1 MLIKELSLAKTRVR
15 TVPETVTL
23 EEALELLE
31 TYGYRCVP
39 ILDESGKIY
48 RGNIYRMHIYKHKSE
63 GKDMSLP
70 VTHLLKNATKYVH
83 TYSTFYSIF
92 FMIKDL
98 PYITVLDENNHF
110 YGILTH
116 SALISLLEQ
125 SWKLNTGS
133 YVLTI
138 GAGGERG
145 DLADIAKI
153 VSRQVG
159 IMSTITMDVEDGP
172 IKRAIMTLAPDA
184 TEEDVD
190 KISKNLDRRGY
201 GVLHVENLQEADALT
216 P

>member
-31 TYGYRCVP
+31 EYGYRCVP
-39 ILDESGKIY
+39 ILDETGKIY

-116 SALISLLEQ
+116 SALINLLEQ
-125 SWKLNTGS
+125 SWKINAGS
-133 YVLTI
+133 FVLTI
-138 GAGGERG
+138 AAPGESG
-145 DLADIAKI
+145 DLGNIAKI
-153 VSRQVG
+153 VNRYSD
-159 IMSTITMDVEDGP
+159 IMSMITLDVEEGP
-172 IKRAIMTLAPDA
+172 IKRVIMTLSPGAS
-184 TEEDVD
+184 EVDVE
-190 KISKNLDRRGY
+190 KISNLLDRRGY
-201 GVLHVENLQEADALT
+201 GVLQVEDLQADD
-216 P
+216 

>member
-31 TYGYRCVP
+31 DYGYRCVP
-39 ILDESGKIY
+39 VVDETGKLY
-48 RGNIYRMHIYKHKSE
+48 RGNIYRMHLYKHKSE
-63 GKDMSLP
+63 GGDMSLP

-83 TYSTFYSIF
+83 TYSSFYNIF

-125 SWKLNTGS
+125 SWNLKTGS

-138 GAGGERG
+138 AVSGDKG
-145 DLADIAKI
+145 DLANVSKI
-153 VSRQVG
+153 INRYSS
-159 IMSTITMDVEDGP
+159 IMSTMTLDSEQDSI
-172 IKRAIMTLAPDA
+172 RRLIMTLEPEA
-184 TEEDVD
+184 TASDVE
-190 KISKNLDRRGY
+190 KISEQLDRRGY
-201 GVLHVENLQEADALT
+201 RVIQVEDLKNH
-216 P
+216 

>member
-31 TYGYRCVP
+31 DYGYRCVP
-39 ILDESGKIY
+39 VVDETGKLY
-48 RGNIYRMHIYKHKSE
+48 RGNIYRMHLYKHKSE
-63 GKDMSLP
+63 GGDMSLP

-83 TYSTFYSIF
+83 TYSSFYNIF

-125 SWKLNTGS
+125 SWNLKTGS

-138 GAGGERG
+138 AVSGDKG
-145 DLADIAKI
+145 DLANVSKI
-153 VSRQVG
+153 INRYSS
-159 IMSTITMDVEDGP
+159 IMSTMTLDSEQDSI
-172 IKRAIMTLAPDA
+172 RRLIMTLEPEA
-184 TEEDVD
+184 TASNVE
-190 KISKNLDRRGY
+190 KISEQLDRRGY
-201 GVLHVENLQEADALT
+201 RVIQVEDLKNH
-216 P
+216 

>member
-31 TYGYRCVP
+31 EYGYRCVP
-39 ILDESGKIY
+39 IVDESGKLY

-83 TYSTFYSIF
+83 TYSSFYSIF

-98 PYITVLDENNHF
+98 PYIAVLDENDHF

-116 SALISLLEQ
+116 SAIINLLEQ
-125 SWKLNTGS
+125 SWKINAGS
-133 YVLTI
+133 YVVTI
-138 GAGGERG
+138 AAAGEKG
-145 DLADIAKI
+145 DIAAITRI
-153 VSRQVG
+153 VNRYSD
-159 IMSTITMDVEDGP
+159 IMSLITLDGDTP
-172 IKRAIMTLAPDA
+172 IKRAIVTLDPNLKKEQLEKMS
-184 TEEDVD
+184 TQLD
-190 KISKNLDRRGY
+190 KRGY
-201 GVLHVENLQEADALT
+201 RIVQVEDLRQTLNN
-216 P
+216 

>member
-31 TYGYRCVP
+31 DYGYRCVP
-39 ILDESGKIY
+39 VVDETGKLY
-48 RGNIYRMHIYKHKSE
+48 RGNIYRMHLYKHKSE
-63 GKDMSLP
+63 GGDMSLP

-83 TYSTFYSIF
+83 TYSSFYNIF

-110 YGILTH
+110 HGILTH

-125 SWKLNTGS
+125 SWNLKTGS

-138 GAGGERG
+138 AVSGNKG
-145 DLADIAKI
+145 DLANVSKI
-153 VSRQVG
+153 INRYSS
-159 IMSTITMDVEDGP
+159 IMST
-172 IKRAIMTLAPDA
+172 MTLDSEQDSIRRLVMTLEPDA
-184 TEEDVD
+184 TASDVE
-190 KISKNLDRRGY
+190 KISEQLDRRGY
-201 GVLHVENLQEADALT
+201 RVIQVEDLKNH
-216 P
+216 

>member
-31 TYGYRCVP
+31 DYGYRCVP
-39 ILDESGKIY
+39 VVDETGKLY
-48 RGNIYRMHIYKHKSE
+48 RGNIYRMHLYKHKSE
-63 GKDMSLP
+63 GGDMSLP

-83 TYSTFYSIF
+83 TYSSFYNIF

-125 SWKLNTGS
+125 SWNLKTGS

-138 GAGGERG
+138 AVSGDKG
-145 DLADIAKI
+145 DLANVSKI
-153 VSRQVG
+153 INRYSS
-159 IMSTITMDVEDGP
+159 IMSTMTLHSEQDSI
-172 IKRAIMTLAPDA
+172 RRLIMTLEPEA
-184 TEEDVD
+184 TPSDVE
-190 KISKNLDRRGY
+190 KISEQLDRRGY
-201 GVLHVENLQEADALT
+201 RVIQVEDLKHHSIV
-216 P
+216 

>member
-31 TYGYRCVP
+31 DYGYRCVP
-39 ILDESGKIY
+39 VVDETKKLY
-48 RGNIYRMHIYKHKSE
+48 RGNIYRMHLYKHKSE
-63 GKDMSLP
+63 GGDMSLP

-83 TYSTFYSIF
+83 TYSSFYNIF

-125 SWKLNTGS
+125 SWNLKTGS

-138 GAGGERG
+138 AVSGDKG
-145 DLADIAKI
+145 DLANVSKI
-153 VSRQVG
+153 INRYSS
-159 IMSTITMDVEDGP
+159 IMSTMTLDSEQDSI
-172 IKRAIMTLAPDA
+172 RRLIMTLEPEA
-184 TEEDVD
+184 TASDVE
-190 KISKNLDRRGY
+190 KISEQLDRRGY
-201 GVLHVENLQEADALT
+201 RVIQVEDLKNH
-216 P
+216 

>member
-31 TYGYRCVP
+31 EYGYRCVP
-39 ILDESGKIY
+39 VVDESGAIY
-48 RGNIYRMHIYKHKSE
+48 RGNIYRMHLYKHKSE

-83 TYSTFYSIF
+83 TYSSFYNIF

-125 SWKLNTGS
+125 SWNLKTGS

-138 GAGGERG
+138 AVSGDKG
-145 DLADIAKI
+145 DLANVSKI
-153 VSRQVG
+153 INRYSS
-159 IMSTITMDVEDGP
+159 IMSTMTLDSEQDSI
-172 IKRAIMTLAPDA
+172 RRLIMTLEPEA
-184 TEEDVD
+184 TASDVE
-190 KISKNLDRRGY
+190 KISEQLDRRGY
-201 GVLHVENLQEADALT
+201 RVIQVEDLKNH
-216 P
+216 

>member
-31 TYGYRCVP
+31 DYGYRCVP
-39 ILDESGKIY
+39 VVDETKKLY
-48 RGNIYRMHIYKHKSE
+48 RGNIYRMHLYKHKSE
-63 GKDMSLP
+63 GGDMSLP
-70 VTHLLKNATKYVH
+70 VTYLLKNATKYVH
-83 TYSTFYSIF
+83 TYSSFYNIF

-125 SWKLNTGS
+125 SWNLKTGS

-138 GAGGERG
+138 AVSGDKG
-145 DLADIAKI
+145 DLANVSKI
-153 VSRQVG
+153 INRYSS
-159 IMSTITMDVEDGP
+159 IMSTMTLDSEQDSI
-172 IKRAIMTLAPDA
+172 RRLIMTLEPEA
-184 TEEDVD
+184 TASDVE
-190 KISKNLDRRGY
+190 KISEQLDRRGY
-201 GVLHVENLQEADALT
+201 RVIQVEDLKNH
-216 P
+216 

>member
-31 TYGYRCVP
+31 DYGYRCVP
-39 ILDESGKIY
+39 VVDETGKLY
-48 RGNIYRMHIYKHKSE
+48 RGNIYRMHLYKHKSE
-63 GKDMSLP
+63 GGDMSLP

-83 TYSTFYSIF
+83 TYSSFYNIF

-125 SWKLNTGS
+125 SWNLKTGS

-138 GAGGERG
+138 AVSGDKG
-145 DLADIAKI
+145 DLANVSKI
-153 VSRQVG
+153 INRYSS
-159 IMSTITMDVEDGP
+159 IMSTMTLDSEQDSIRRLVMTLEPNATASDVE
-172 IKRAIMTLAPDA
+172 KVSAQ
-184 TEEDVD
+184 
-190 KISKNLDRRGY
+190 LDRRGY
-201 GVLHVENLQEADALT
+201 RVIQVEDLKNR
-216 P
+216 

>member
-31 TYGYRCVP
+31 DYGYRCVP
-39 ILDESGKIY
+39 VVDETGKLY
-48 RGNIYRMHIYKHKSE
+48 RGNIYRMHLYKHKSE
-63 GKDMSLP
+63 GADMSLP

-83 TYSTFYSIF
+83 TYSSFYNIF

-125 SWKLNTGS
+125 SWNLKTGS

-138 GAGGERG
+138 AVSGDKG
-145 DLADIAKI
+145 DLANVSKI
-153 VSRQVG
+153 INRYSS
-159 IMSTITMDVEDGP
+159 IMSTMTLDSEQDSI
-172 IKRAIMTLAPDA
+172 RRLIMTLEPEA
-184 TEEDVD
+184 TASDVE
-190 KISKNLDRRGY
+190 KISEQLDRRGY
-201 GVLHVENLQEADALT
+201 RVIQVEDLKNH
-216 P
+216 

>member
-31 TYGYRCVP
+31 EYGYRCVP
-39 ILDESGKIY
+39 IVDETGTIY
-48 RGNIYRMHIYKHKSE
+48 RGNIYRMHLYKHKSE

-83 TYSTFYSIF
+83 TYSSFYSIF

-116 SALISLLEQ
+116 SALINLLEQ
-125 SWKLNTGS
+125 SWKIDSGS
-133 YVLTI
+133 FVLTI
-138 GAGGERG
+138 AAGGETG
-145 DLADIAKI
+145 DLANISRAVNRYADII
-153 VSRQVG
+153 SV
-159 IMSTITMDVEDGP
+159 ITLDPEESSIRRM
-172 IKRAIMTLAPDA
+172 IMTLGPDS
-184 TEEDVD
+184 TIEDVE
-190 KISKNLDRRGY
+190 KIRTLLDRRGY
-201 GVLHVENLQEADALT
+201 GVLQVENLRELND
-216 P
+216 

>member
-31 TYGYRCVP
+31 EYGYRCVP
-39 ILDESGKIY
+39 ILDETGTIY

-70 VTHLLKNATKYVH
+70 VTHLLKNATKFVH
-83 TYSTFYSIF
+83 TYSSFYTIF

-98 PYITVLDENNHF
+98 PYITVLDENDHF

-116 SALISLLEQ
+116 SALLKLLEQ
-125 SWKLNTGS
+125 SWNLNKGS

-138 GAGGERG
+138 ASAGEKG
-145 DLADIAKI
+145 DLANIAKY
-153 VSRQVG
+153 VNRYSD
-159 IMSTITMDVEDGP
+159 IMSCITLDVESGP
-172 IKRAIMTLAPDA
+172 IRRTIMTLDPNA
-184 TEEDVD
+184 TAEDVEN
-190 KISKNLDRRGY
+190 ISKLLDRRDY
-201 GVLHVENLQEADALT
+201 RVLQVENLRDNA
-216 P
+216 

>member
-15 TVPETVTL
+15 TIPETATL

-31 TYGYRCVP
+31 EYGFRCVP

-70 VTHLLKNATKYVH
+70 VTHLLKNATKYIH
-83 TYSTFYSIF
+83 TYSSFYSIF

-116 SALISLLEQ
+116 SALLNLLEQ
-125 SWKLNTGS
+125 SWKLDSGS
-133 YVLTI
+133 YVITI
-138 GAGGERG
+138 AAAGERG
-145 DLADIAKI
+145 DLAKI
-153 VSRQVG
+153 TRTINRYSD
-159 IMSTITMDVEDGP
+159 IMSMITIGGDTP
-172 IKRAIMTLAPDA
+172 IQRAIVTLDPSI
-184 TEEDVD
+184 TEEDVE
-190 KISKNLDRRGY
+190 KISYQLDRRGFR
-201 GVLHVENLQEADALT
+201 VIQVENLRE
-216 P
+216 PSMK